1 MARTPTRDR
10 VFAALLR
17 LFPSEFR
24 GDFGDELRADF
35 EDQEAAARTASRRA
49 VAGLWLRTIWDFV
62 RRGPREHL
70 DVLVRD
76 ARYGLRVLC
85 RPDRSRPRA
94 TPEPRTPRAS
104 WRCGRS
110 RGSCLFPVSGSRLRL
125 PALQRRFIS
134 RSRAPSRLVARHPRG
149 H

>member
-1 MARTPTRDR
+1 MGRTPTRDR

-35 EDQEAAARTASRRA
+35 EDQEAAARTASRRS

-62 RRGPREHL
+62 RRRPREHL

-76 ARYGLRVLC
+76 ARYGRVL
-85 RPDRSRPRA
+85 
-94 TPEPRTPRAS
+94 
-104 WRCGRS
+104 GRQP
-110 RGSCLFPVSGSRLRL
+110 CP
-125 PALQRRFIS
+125 
-134 RSRAPSRLVARHPRG
+134 
-149 H
+149 

>member
-1 MARTPTRDR
+1 MGRTPMRDR

-35 EDQEAAARTASRRA
+35 ADQEAAARTASRRS

-70 DVLVRD
+70 DVLARD
-76 ARYGLRVLC
+76 ARYGLRVL
-85 RPDRSRPRA
+85 
-94 TPEPRTPRAS
+94 
-104 WRCGRS
+104 GR
-110 RGSCLFPVSGSRLRL
+110 R
-125 PALQRRFIS
+125 PALAVSAFVTLAVGIGLNTAAFSVVNGVLIRPLPY
-134 RSRAPSRLVARHPRG
+134 PSAERLVRIFEVSPAPKVSASGARAK
-149 H
+149 